1 MANDKRR
8 SLVDRLRDLL
18 ESLNEALNPRQ
29 PAPVPI
35 PARDEW
41 PQRRR

>member
-18 ESLNEALNPRQ
+18 ESLQETLSPRQ
-29 PAPVPI
+29 PAPVPV
-35 PARDEW
+35 PVRDEW
-41 PQRRR
+41 RSRRR